1 MHCSNSFQNTNS
13 GRTRLERWAQVQV
26 QLHCFPQGQ
35 SPSSRS
41 LSQGSQVTFSP
52 CQLCPLGNMPSGFS
66 RSLASQIITG
76 SRSDLV
82 RKWLPA
88 PGEPKT
94 HRSEWDLDFYAQ
106 TSPELC
112 TLIQKDPRRL
122 NRLKFFWQSEKLS
135 GVFFQICY
143 CSSCQVYFLPKCLI
157 NVQGNG

>member
-26 QLHCFPQGQ
+26 QLRCFLQGQ

-76 SRSDLV
+76 SRFDLV
-82 RKWLPA
+82 REWLPA
-88 PGEPKT
+88 PPGSKT
-94 HRSEWDLDFYAQ
+94 HRPERDLDFYAQ

-112 TLIQKDPRRL
+112 TLIQKDPIRL
-122 NRLKFFWQSEKLS
+122 NRLKFLWQSENPS
-135 GVFFQICY
+135 GAIFHICY
-143 CSSCQVYFLPKCLI
+143 CSSCQVNFLPKCLT